1 MRSGRG
7 LRDEF
12 RTFYASA
19 YPELVAQVLAITG
32 DARIAKCA
40 TDTTLAKAWQSW
52 LTLRETAD
60 PLARAR
66 WMAVGAAAEHEAK
79 ACGPAET
86 AVEIICEDG
95 EAAVVVTALQ
105 VLPPVQRRA
114 LVLHYMGGLTVRD
127 MAALSGS
134 SAEHVELLL
143 DDGFATLA
151 ATIDWAHDNV
161 PEEAPHETLA
171 GGAGGTSPVQS
182 ELGPADRLDEVDRRF
197 DWTAGALADTAAR
210 IPYAIA
216 APSPA
221 AMLRRAAL
229 VRWSTRAV
237 PVAAGAACVAVAV
250 IIAAQPGAASGLGPP
265 TIYTQNDQAAG
276 THAQSSEP
284 DLLAP
289 AGTAASPRVAPVLG
303 LRSVA
308 LTSMLDPL
316 LGQGAAEGSGGSG
329 PSRPDVSV
337 SSPSGLLVS
346 STSTSAATTGNAA
359 AAGSSG
365 TGTTGTATT
374 PPTGNAPSGGGAAP
388 VDIPTTT
395 APPVPADPTTDPA
408 AVGPTTDP
416 VATDPTTTTP
426 ATDEQTPTTDATR
439 PAETGT
445 PDSGSVATT
454 DGLPST
460 ADSGGAGSGI
470 GDNNAGDSSTSHG
483 LTGGSNTDTGSTDN
497 TIDATGGS

>member
-12 RTFYASA
+12 RTFYAGA

-32 DARIAKCA
+32 DARIAKSA
-40 TDTTLAKAWQSW
+40 TDTTLAKAWRSW
-52 LTLRETAD
+52 PTLRETAD
-60 PLARAR
+60 PLVRAR

-161 PEEAPHETLA
+161 PEEAPHEPLA
-171 GGAGGTSPVQS
+171 DRAEGTSLVRS
-182 ELGPADRLDEVDRRF
+182 ELGPADRPDEVDRRF

-237 PVAAGAACVAVAV
+237 PVAAAAACVAVAV
-250 IIAAQPGAASGLGPP
+250 IIAAQPGATSGLGRP

-337 SSPSGLLVS
+337 SSPSGLLLS
-346 STSTSAATTGNAA
+346 STSTSAATTGSAA

-365 TGTTGTATT
+365 SGTTGTATT
-374 PPTGNAPSGGGAAP
+374 PPSTITGPPTGNAPSGGGAAP
-388 VDIPTTT
+388 VDTPTTT

-408 AVGPTTDP
+408 AADPTTVP
-416 VATDPTTTTP
+416 VATDPATTTP
-426 ATDEQTPTTDATR
+426 ATDEQPPTTDDTR
-439 PAETGT
+439 PSETGT
-445 PDSGSVATT
+445 PDSGSVDTPDDPT
-454 DGLPST
+454 ST
-460 ADSGGAGSGI
+460 AGSGS
-470 GDNNAGDSSTSHG
+470 GDNNAGDSSTAHG
-483 LTGGSNTDTGSTDN
+483 PTGGSSTDN
-497 TIDATGGS
+497 GNTDATGGS